1 MEQES
6 KKSLKAPLIFLGAVI
21 LAIVVAV
28 VMAKAKGCPPIPVP
42 AGEPAPQ
49 PTPPV
54 TAPAKVEEV
63 KKVEVQPVDA
73 GSTGPVIDRPEAG
86 LRVGHL

>member
-6 KKSLKAPLIFLGAVI
+6 KGLRAPLIILAVVI
-21 LAIVVAV
+21 LAIILAV
-28 VMAKAKGCPPIPVP
+28 VLKKCPIPVP
-42 AGEPAPQ
+42 APAGEPATPQ

-73 GSTGPVIDRPEAG
+73 GSTGPVIDKPDMG
-86 LRVGHL
+86 LRVGHM